1 MNVLSAGFVCGD
13 LVLAP
18 VDELPPAGGNRF
30 VQQAALTIGGCAANA
45 AVGLARLL
53 DADGGRVA
61 VAGRIG
67 DDPLG
72 RLLGEALA
80 EAGVDTSPLI
90 RTPDASTAIN
100 TALVAGNGERSFY
113 VFPGACALLTPDDLP
128 DSLLGQFD
136 HLHLGAIGALP
147 GLAGQAA
154 ADVARRARSLGL
166 STSLDITLNP
176 PRDSAADVL
185 PLLPHIDL
193 FLPNLAEA
201 RAVLG
206 EGDAAGLLRRGL
218 ACGVRL
224 MGLKLG
230 ETGCWLATAQQRV
243 HVPAYPVAAVD
254 TVGAGDAWSVA
265 VVYGWRQGWS
275 LTEIGRFANA
285 AGALGTLHPGAT
297 QGMADVES
305 IQRFAS
311 SKTFEASENFEDL
324 VR

>member
-18 VDELPPAGGNRF
+18 VDDLPPAGGNRF
-30 VQQAALTIGGCAANA
+30 VQQAELTIGGCAANA

-53 DADGGRVA
+53 DAANGRA
-61 VAGRIG
+61 SVAGRIG

-100 TALVAGNGERSFY
+100 TALVASNGERSFY

-147 GLAGQAA
+147 GLAGEAA
-154 ADVARRARSLGL
+154 AHVARRARSLGL
-166 STSLDITLNP
+166 TTSLDITLNP

-201 RAVLG
+201 QAVLG
-206 EGDAAGLLRRGL
+206 AGDADALLSRGL
-218 ACGVRL
+218 ARGVRL

-230 ETGCWLATAQQRV
+230 SAGCRLATIDEQV
-243 HVPAYPVAAVD
+243 SMPAFPVAAID
-254 TVGAGDAWSVA
+254 TVGAGDAWSAA
-265 VVYGWRQGWS
+265 VIYAWRLGWP
-275 LTEIGRFANA
+275 LAEIGRFANA
-285 AGALGTLHPGAT
+285 AGALCTLHPGAT

-311 SKTFEASENFEDL
+311 TY
-324 VR
+324 

>member
-18 VDELPPAGGNRF
+18 VDDLPPSGGNRF
-30 VQQAALTIGGCAANA
+30 VRQAALTIGGCAANA
-45 AVGLARLL
+45 AVGMARLL
-53 DADGGRVA
+53 GADGGRVA

-72 RLLGEALA
+72 RLLGEALE

-100 TALVAGNGERSFY
+100 TALVASNGERSFY
-113 VFPGACALLTPDDLP
+113 VYPGACARLAPADLP
-128 DSLLGQFD
+128 NSLLSQFD
-136 HLHLGAIGALP
+136 HLHLGAIGALS
-147 GLAGQAA
+147 GLAGAAA

-166 STSLDITLNP
+166 GTSLDITLNP

-201 RAVLG
+201 QAVLG
-206 EGDAAGLLRRGL
+206 AGDADALLHRGL
-218 ACGVRL
+218 ARGVRL

-230 ETGCWLATAQQRV
+230 SAGSRLASSGEYIST
-243 HVPAYPVAAVD
+243 PAYEVAAVD
-254 TVGAGDAWSVA
+254 TVGAGDAWSAA
-265 VVYGWRQGWS
+265 VIYGWRLGWP
-275 LTEIGRFANA
+275 LAEIGRFANA
-285 AGALGTLHPGAT
+285 AGALCTLLPGAT
-297 QGMADVES
+297 QGMADAAS
-305 IQRFAS
+305 IHRFAGS
-311 SKTFEASENFEDL
+311 HVYE
-324 VR
+324 VM

>member
-18 VDELPPAGGNRF
+18 VDDLPPAGGNRF

-53 DADGGRVA
+53 AADGGRVA
-61 VAGRIG
+61 LAGRIG

-72 RLLGEALA
+72 RLLDEALA
-80 EAGVDTSPLI
+80 EAGVDTRPLI

-113 VFPGACALLTPDDLP
+113 VFPGACALLAPDDLP

-166 STSLDITLNP
+166 TTSLDITLNP

-185 PLLPHIDL
+185 PLLPDTDL

-201 RAVLG
+201 QAVLG
-206 EGDAAGLLRRGL
+206 QGDAAALLSRGL
-218 ACGVRL
+218 DCGVRL

-230 ETGCWLATAQQRV
+230 SAGCRLATIDEAV
-243 HVPAYPVAAVD
+243 SVPAFPVAAID
-254 TVGAGDAWSVA
+254 TVGAGDAWSAA
-265 VVYGWRQGWS
+265 VVYAWRLGWT
-275 LTEIGRFANA
+275 LAEIGRFANA
-285 AGALGTLHPGAT
+285 AGALCTLQPGAT
-297 QGMADVES
+297 QGMADAAS
-305 IQRFAS
+305 IQRFAGS
-311 SKTFEASENFEDL
+311 QGLSTFRVF
-324 VR
+324 

>member
-53 DADGGRVA
+53 AADGGRVA

-72 RLLGEALA
+72 RLLDEALA

-113 VFPGACALLTPDDLP
+113 VFPGACALLAPDDLP
-128 DSLLGQFD
+128 DSLLSQFD

-147 GLAGQAA
+147 GLAGPAA
-154 ADVARRARSLGL
+154 AGVARRARRLGL
-166 STSLDITLNP
+166 TTSLDITLNP
-176 PRDSAADVL
+176 PRDSAADVR

-201 RAVLG
+201 QAVLG
-206 EGDAAGLLRRGL
+206 QGDAAALLSRGL
-218 ACGVRL
+218 DCGVRL

-230 ETGCWLATAQQRV
+230 SDGSRLATAGEETS
-243 HVPAYPVAAVD
+243 VPAFRVAAID
-254 TVGAGDAWSVA
+254 TVGAGDAWSAA
-265 VVYGWRQGWS
+265 VIYGWRLGWP
-275 LTEIGRFANA
+275 LAEIGRFANA
-285 AGALGTLHPGAT
+285 AGALCTLQPGAT
-297 QGMADVES
+297 QGMASAAS
-305 IQRFAS
+305 IQRFAGGR
-311 SKTFEASENFEDL
+311 AHGVL
-324 VR
+324 